1 MRENIEVAALGV
13 GAGPRE
19 ARRRSDELLP
29 LLSLTAQA
37 DTPAGALAHGD
48 ERRLGVARALAM
60 GPSFVLMDEPA
71 AGLPEAEVPE
81 FAAVV
86 RAVRDD
92 HGAGVLLIDH
102 NMALIMDVC
111 DRIHVL
117 DQGSTLAEGRAE
129 RDPRQHRRRLRL
141 SRRERRA
148 RAGRRVS
155 AMLEIAGLDVSY
167 GGVAAVRDLSLEV
180 GKGEIVG
187 LIGPNGAG
195 KSTTLHA
202 IMGLVEPRGGE
213 IRLAGESLRGRS
225 PEAVTR
231 SGISLVPEGRR
242 IFADLTVEEN
252 LRLGLSGRRS
262 REGGAEDVEAVYAL
276 FPIVKEFR
284 RRRAG
289 VLSGGQQQQL
299 AIARALVAGPDV
311 LLLDEPSLGLAPK
324 IVDVVFE
331 TLGAIRERGITVL
344 LVEQRAQRTVA
355 FADRTYL
362 MANGAIRLTMT
373 PADAG
378 DTQTMVAAYLS

>member
-1 MRENIEVAALGV
+1 
-13 GAGPRE
+13 
-19 ARRRSDELLP
+19 
-29 LLSLTAQA
+29 
-37 DTPAGALAHGD
+37 
-48 ERRLGVARALAM
+48 
-60 GPSFVLMDEPA
+60 
-71 AGLPEAEVPE
+71 
-81 FAAVV
+81 
-86 RAVRDD
+86 
-92 HGAGVLLIDH
+92 
-102 NMALIMDVC
+102 
-111 DRIHVL
+111 
-117 DQGSTLAEGRAE
+117 
-129 RDPRQHRRRLRL
+129 
-141 SRRERRA
+141 
-148 RAGRRVS
+148 VS
-155 AMLEIAGLDVSY
+155 AAMLEIAALDVSY
-167 GGVAAVRDLSLEV
+167 GGVAAVRGLSIEV

-202 IMGLVEPRGGE
+202 VMGLVPARGGE
-213 IRLAGESLRGRS
+213 IRLAGESLRGRA

-262 REGGAEDVEAVYAL
+262 REGAGEDIESVYAL

-331 TLGAIRERGITVL
+331 TLAEIRQRGITVL

-362 MANGAIRLTMT
+362 MANGEIRLTMT
-373 PADAG
+373 PADAD
-378 DTQTMVAAYLS
+378 DTATMVAAYLS

>member
-1 MRENIEVAALGV
+1 
-13 GAGPRE
+13 
-19 ARRRSDELLP
+19 
-29 LLSLTAQA
+29 
-37 DTPAGALAHGD
+37 
-48 ERRLGVARALAM
+48 
-60 GPSFVLMDEPA
+60 
-71 AGLPEAEVPE
+71 
-81 FAAVV
+81 
-86 RAVRDD
+86 
-92 HGAGVLLIDH
+92 
-102 NMALIMDVC
+102 
-111 DRIHVL
+111 
-117 DQGSTLAEGRAE
+117 
-129 RDPRQHRRRLRL
+129 
-141 SRRERRA
+141 
-148 RAGRRVS
+148 
-155 AMLEIAGLDVSY
+155 
-167 GGVAAVRDLSLEV
+167 V

-202 IMGLVEPRGGE
+202 VMGLVEARGGE
-213 IRLAGESLRGRS
+213 IRLAGRSLRGRS

-242 IFADLTVEEN
+242 IFAELTVEEN

-262 REGGAEDVEAVYAL
+262 RQGVAEDVESVYAL

-331 TLGAIRERGITVL
+331 TLAAIRERGITVL

-378 DTQTMVAAYLS
+378 DTDTMVAAYLS

>member
-1 MRENIEVAALGV
+1 
-13 GAGPRE
+13 
-19 ARRRSDELLP
+19 
-29 LLSLTAQA
+29 
-37 DTPAGALAHGD
+37 
-48 ERRLGVARALAM
+48 
-60 GPSFVLMDEPA
+60 
-71 AGLPEAEVPE
+71 
-81 FAAVV
+81 
-86 RAVRDD
+86 
-92 HGAGVLLIDH
+92 
-102 NMALIMDVC
+102 
-111 DRIHVL
+111 
-117 DQGSTLAEGRAE
+117 
-129 RDPRQHRRRLRL
+129 
-141 SRRERRA
+141 
-148 RAGRRVS
+148 VS
-155 AMLEIAGLDVSY
+155 PAMLEIDGLDVSY
-167 GGVAAVRDLSLEV
+167 GGIAAVRGLSIEV

-202 IMGLVEPRGGE
+202 VMGLVATRHGE
-213 IRLAGESLRGRS
+213 IRLAGTSLRGRA
-225 PEAVTR
+225 PEEVTC

-262 REGGAEDVEAVYAL
+262 REGAAEDIEAVYAL
-276 FPIVKEFR
+276 FPIVKDFR

-331 TLGAIRERGITVL
+331 TLAEIRRRGITVL

-362 MANGAIRLTMT
+362 MANGEIRLTMT
-373 PADAG
+373 PADAA
-378 DTQTMVAAYLS
+378 DTDTMVAAYLS

>member
-1 MRENIEVAALGV
+1 
-13 GAGPRE
+13 
-19 ARRRSDELLP
+19 
-29 LLSLTAQA
+29 
-37 DTPAGALAHGD
+37 
-48 ERRLGVARALAM
+48 
-60 GPSFVLMDEPA
+60 
-71 AGLPEAEVPE
+71 
-81 FAAVV
+81 
-86 RAVRDD
+86 
-92 HGAGVLLIDH
+92 
-102 NMALIMDVC
+102 
-111 DRIHVL
+111 
-117 DQGSTLAEGRAE
+117 
-129 RDPRQHRRRLRL
+129 
-141 SRRERRA
+141 
-148 RAGRRVS
+148 VS
-155 AMLEIAGLDVSY
+155 PAMLEIDQLDVSY
-167 GGVAAVRDLSLEV
+167 GGVAAVRGLSIEV

-202 IMGLVEPRGGE
+202 VMGLVETRGGE
-213 IRLAGESLRGRS
+213 IRLAGESLRGRT

-252 LRLGLSGRRS
+252 LRLGLSGRRA
-262 REGGAEDVEAVYAL
+262 REGAAEDVESVYAL

-331 TLGAIRERGITVL
+331 TLAEVRRRGITVL

-362 MANGAIRLTMT
+362 MANGEIRLTMT
-373 PADAG
+373 PANAD
-378 DTQTMVAAYLS
+378 DTDTMVAAYLS

>member
-1 MRENIEVAALGV
+1 
-13 GAGPRE
+13 
-19 ARRRSDELLP
+19 
-29 LLSLTAQA
+29 
-37 DTPAGALAHGD
+37 
-48 ERRLGVARALAM
+48 
-60 GPSFVLMDEPA
+60 
-71 AGLPEAEVPE
+71 
-81 FAAVV
+81 
-86 RAVRDD
+86 
-92 HGAGVLLIDH
+92 
-102 NMALIMDVC
+102 
-111 DRIHVL
+111 
-117 DQGSTLAEGRAE
+117 
-129 RDPRQHRRRLRL
+129 
-141 SRRERRA
+141 
-148 RAGRRVS
+148 
-155 AMLEIAGLDVSY
+155 MLEIDGLDVSY
-167 GGVAAVRDLSLEV
+167 GGVAAVRGLSIAV

-202 IMGLVEPRGGE
+202 VMGLVEARQGE
-213 IRLAGESLRGRS
+213 IRLAGASLRGRA
-225 PEAVTR
+225 PEEVTR

-262 REGGAEDVEAVYAL
+262 REGSSEEMEAVYAL

-331 TLGAIRERGITVL
+331 ALAEIRRRGITVL

-362 MANGAIRLTMT
+362 MANGEIRLTMT
-373 PADAG
+373 PADAA
-378 DTQTMVAAYLS
+378 DTGTMVAAYLS